1 MLHVSF
7 CNNKKIRVKSTKII
21 SKRLWELL
29 NAADYSETFQQELN
43 KAVPPPKLTVK
54 EEVKD
59 GEPHLGQ
66 EGRKS

>member
-1 MLHVSF
+1 MLLQ
-7 CNNKKIRVKSTKII
+7 KKLRVKSTKII

-29 NAADYSETFQQELN
+29 NAADYSEMFQQELN
-43 KAVPPPKLTVK
+43 KAVPPPKLTVQ

-59 GEPHLGQ
+59 GKPHLGQ